1 MAEFKTQGSSADSLN
16 QLMQLIQLSE
26 QRKDRELTRLTNRQ
40 TLINNQLNNANT
52 SSELANLQPLIDEFN
67 QDSTRAG
74 YEELSMKNTYAD
86 RNEAFGKADIA
97 YEKAKSILDE
107 NLGDEDMLYNNIM
120 GMTWGE
126 TTNAINDLENLKDAI
141 TNAGE
146 YKYKYNAN
154 GRYTQT
160 GLLNAVNQRIGQ
172 LGNKMDILKDNQGA
186 FLVYGKDGKM
196 DEEAQKIYDSLQF
209 RVLSGDRT
217 YFEGKNSGYD
227 QNVTTIASKYV
238 SEETEYK
245 KWRGILDKNFEV
257 IIGEGGKL
265 TAGKKK
271 QEIDEDSL
279 AALVKTGFDM
289 GNLKDDA
296 YTSEFILNQ
305 MDIAKEAGDK
315 YNRQHQV
322 LTGQWYEEKTAWG
335 TSKILGENI
344 PGMKT
349 GNGASS
355 TGSGAKTQEQLDK
368 EFAEGAVSETTI
380 EAEEEARIDRE
391 FEAGAVTE
399 FGSEDIDAELD
410 NIHNKTDDS
419 EGIDEEGIGGSLKQI
434 AVVGTGWAALN
445 NKDRIV
451 KIGKIMHS
459 GVIKGS
465 SWLKSSF
472 NLSGD
477 QINQFYSDK
486 TVNKT
491 MKNIKNLEKDLTKYN
506 DELKKT
512 EDLKKKTKAPKKRR
526 KITKRLKRLKE
537 LIKDQN
543 GKIKQTKTNFIES
556 WANKWKKDPKDI
568 ARLFKSKNASKW
580 NIFKLRDTLQN
591 KFPRAAGQLFSEGVK
606 GKVTGTLLKGGLGW
620 GQFRLGQGVAEATGI
635 KKVQRAVL
643 GEGFLAETA
652 GDIAGTAATHQAVK
666 QVTKRFLPQLG
677 KMLLSESG
685 KKYLIKKLGKKA
697 VTKIGTSIAA
707 GGGIA
712 SLITGLVGLGLTGYD
727 IYKAVKNYEEE

>member
-1 MAEFKTQGSSADSLN
+1 MAEFKTQGSSTDSLN

-97 YEKAKSILDE
+97 YEKAQSILDE

-126 TTNAINDLENLKDAI
+126 TTNAINDLENLKDTLA
-141 TNAGE
+141 NAAE
-146 YKYKYNAN
+146 YKYKYKAN
-154 GRYTQT
+154 DRYTQT
-160 GLLNAVNQRIGQ
+160 GLLNAVKQRIGQ
-172 LGNKMDILKDNQGA
+172 LGNKADILKDNQGA
-186 FLVYGKDGKM
+186 FLVYDKNGKM

-227 QNVTTIASKYV
+227 QDVTTTASKYIA
-238 SEETEYK
+238 EETEYK
-245 KWRGILDKNFEV
+245 KWNGILDKNFEV
-257 IIGEGGKL
+257 IIGEDGKL

-279 AALVKTGFDM
+279 AELVKIGFDM

-305 MDIAKEAGDK
+305 MGIAQEAGDK

-344 PGMKT
+344 PGMDT
-349 GNGASS
+349 EDPTSL
-355 TGSGAKTQEQLDK
+355 TGSGTKTQEELDK

-399 FGSEDIDAELD
+399 FGSEDIDTEID

-419 EGIDEEGIGGSLKQI
+419 EGIDEHSTFKTI
-434 AVVGTGWAALN
+434 AVVGTGWAALSN
-445 NKDRIV
+445 ADKLT
-451 KIGKIMHS
+451 KIGKAMHS

-477 QINQFYSDK
+477 QISQFYSDK

-491 MKNIKNLEKDLTKYN
+491 MKNIKNLEGTLTKYT

-512 EDLKKKTKAPKKRR
+512 EGLKNKTSKQKSRIKK
-526 KITKRLKRLKE
+526 LKD
-537 LIKDQN
+537 LIKSQN
-543 GKIKQTKTNFIES
+543 SKISQTKTNFIES
-556 WANKWKKDPKDI
+556 WAKKWKKDPKDI

-580 NIFKLRDTLQN
+580 NIFKVRDALQN
-591 KFPRAAGQLFSEGVK
+591 KFPRAAGRLFSEGPK
-606 GKVTGTLLKGGLGW
+606 GKIAKGALKIGTGW
-620 GQFRLGQGVAEATGI
+620 GQFRVGQGVAEATGI
-635 KKVQRAVL
+635 KKVQRATL
-643 GEGFLAETA
+643 GTGFLAETA
-652 GDIAGTAATHQAVK
+652 GDVAGTAATHQAVK

-697 VTKIGTSIAA
+697 VAKIGTSVVA